1 MPAQALALSQV
12 YPGQLGTEACSGL
25 MGVTSAQVA
34 RTSWNRVGSP
44 DLFSV
49 ISILYCNIVD
59 PQCSSAVLHQPDL
72 VKCIIV
78 PIFSPLV
85 YHRGYYSV
93 VSRVSCGISYILGD
107 FVFFVC
113 TYVWVCVYA
122 SEEMHTVFCHKG
134 GVICISEVIDIS
146 PGNIDSSLCFFQP
159 SISHNVLC
167 I

>member
-113 TYVWVCVYA
+113 ICIHTHTYT
-122 SEEMHTVFCHKG
+122 HTV
-134 GVICISEVIDIS
+134 D
-146 PGNIDSSLCFFQP
+146 LCFPVNPTIPIFFLHSP
-159 SISHNVLC
+159 SSPFSKLSSFFGLPSVLLVH
-167 I
+167 